1 MYLMMLIGHP
11 YGGGGGGG
19 GGGMEGLDKFSKN
32 DVAK

>member
-11 YGGGGGGG
+11 YGGGG